1 MLKVMRQRLGLEHDG
16 REDGRASHTSTQQ
29 GTTKKKYNWNADEE
43 DAHSVTRLIDAEDRM
58 LPCEYCHEVP

>member
-1 MLKVMRQRLGLEHDG
+1 MRQRLGLEHDG

-29 GTTKKKYNWNADEE
+29 GTAKKKYNWNADEE
-43 DAHSVTRLIDAEDRM
+43 DAHSVIRLIDAEGRM